1 LIRFWKKVFVKLVN
15 QGDSPV
21 LQLYNTRDDKDPFQ
35 ELPLQASYN
44 ISDIGMPYGILSN
57 IKGTFNNL
65 SLFQA
70 LNNLINTERSLL

>member
-1 LIRFWKKVFVKLVN
+1 MIRFWKKVFVKLVN

-44 ISDIGMPYGILSN
+44 ISDIGVHYFIKFGSWHN
-57 IKGTFNNL
+57 IIHTW
-65 SLFQA
+65 
-70 LNNLINTERSLL
+70 TERTLRSALRAN